1 MCGLELG
8 RRFASH
14 LLADEVG
21 GSLLLE
27 PHGDAVATTRRAD
40 HVTVVVQNDVD
51 SGAIGQIEDIV
62 ETLHESWVQG
72 VALCGLSAG
81 PDNTQAN
88 GVEPE
93 ILDVVHIGLVEV
105 VAGLFSGRGAIE
117 SELG

>member
-1 MCGLELG
+1 MCGLESG

-51 SGAIGQIEDIV
+51 SGAIGQVEDACL
-62 ETLHESWVQG
+62 TLAEVG
-72 VALCGLSAG
+72 VRFPASAAEMDAQTTMARFG
-81 PDNTQAN
+81 C
-88 GVEPE
+88 
-93 ILDVVHIGLVEV
+93 
-105 VAGLFSGRGAIE
+105 S
-117 SELG
+117 